1 MNPAYAGMNV
11 VLRKARRGEER
22 ERKLLSTAQ
31 DELIEGLNRFIRAAV
46 KFGRRGIIPYG
57 DWLYNLSDEDFK
69 TVGDLIFRTARGA
82 RRTGDWGPLPGLGYW
97 CREFQ
102 AEYRTVQDQ
111 RRRRP
116 RQREESPSPY
126 DPELCEALDRFA
138 KDQTVTGDDAVREY
152 VAWLEELTPEDF
164 KAVGSIIFEVSK
176 AAKKTGD
183 WGSLPHLRYCD
194 WSFRK
199 TYRFVQL
206 RRPRR

>member
-1 MNPAYAGMNV
+1 MGA
-11 VLRKARRGEER
+11 
-22 ERKLLSTAQ
+22 TQ
-31 DELIEGLNRFIRAAV
+31 DELIEDLNLFIRATV
-46 KFGRRGIIPYG
+46 KFGRREITPYG

-82 RRTGDWGPLPGLGYW
+82 KRTGDWGPLPGLGYW

-116 RQREESPSPY
+116 RPKDGGPV
-126 DPELCEALDRFA
+126 DNPELYEAIDRFA
-138 KDQTVTGDDAVREY
+138 KDQTITGDDAVREY
-152 VAWLEELTPEDF
+152 VAWLKELTPEDF
-164 KAVGSIIFEVSK
+164 KVVGNIIFGVSK
-176 AAKKTGD
+176 QARKTGD
-183 WGSLPHLRYCD
+183 WGRLPHLRYCD

-199 TYRFVQL
+199 TYRFIQL